1 MVVARARLGKLASD
15 VSPPP
20 RRVCRRNTV
29 GLADTLLHGTGI
41 LDEEYTQINRG
52 MDFAT
57 EGFTMPF

>member
-1 MVVARARLGKLASD
+1 MGR
-15 VSPPP
+15 
-20 RRVCRRNTV
+20 C
-29 GLADTLLHGTGI
+29 I